1 LKFEEAFKSYSE
13 KVKQYNKKFPKRLL
27 GRKIVD
33 LEYGPDADGD
43 PQLYYLV
50 LDDGIKIGIA
60 RVYKDGR
67 VEEEDRTKYY
77 PDGAILR
84 FQFLNWYGEEQNRRK
99 L

>member
-1 LKFEEAFKSYSE
+1 MKFDKAFKNYPQ
-13 KVKQYNKKFPKRLL
+13 KVQQHHKRFPKRLI

-43 PQLYYLV
+43 PQLYYFI

-60 RVYKDGR
+60 QVYEDGR
-67 VEEEDRTKYY
+67 VIEEDRTKRY

-84 FQFLNWYGEEQNRRK
+84 FQFLNWQNKEEQ
-99 L
+99 